1 MENRSSVVGGTAML
15 AVLSSLFPSRAAG
28 STTFDGDV
36 HDPDAE
42 SEYDPRSDPK
52 RMKRGDFAQIVKNGP
67 IGKDGRPHS
76 TYRNFFIEDLHDVLR
91 YRFSD
96 RVPNGQL
103 SSRKLME
110 KYGIPNAT
118 IDRYVKKMSG
128 GLFEKAHKEAY
139 PLATR
144 ALWLQR
150 VDDPRQY
157 IGENSQHCTVPKDI
171 EQLLVDLIKWADS
184 SEIKCQFTQQEA
196 AYYLCGMLEDRG
208 VELPQ
213 YWKDNGGP
221 SSGWWQ
227 DFYKKH
233 PELVKGQ
240 ANRLAEVRV
249 TAHTPAAIKDW
260 FNRII
265 TGEGSKDKFYGMNP
279 KGMEKY
285 LIEQLPHIC
294 AEHDND
300 PQWIKARAK
309 ALCHDPR
316 LQTNFDQVV
325 FRPHP
330 VQRPVLQSREPNS
343 GCVCAEGAR
352 NRGVNDHHPVV
363 QVLPPPLPRCRGRHV
378 VLRVPARQR
387 ERRAPLHRVRAE
399 GEAHG
404 VGSVEGE
411 PMGRRVSSR
420 GHAQDHG

>member
-1 MENRSSVVGGTAML
+1 
-15 AVLSSLFPSRAAG
+15 
-28 STTFDGDV
+28 
-36 HDPDAE
+36 
-42 SEYDPRSDPK
+42 
-52 RMKRGDFAQIVKNGP
+52 
-67 IGKDGRPHS
+67 
-76 TYRNFFIEDLHDVLR
+76 
-91 YRFSD
+91 
-96 RVPNGQL
+96 
-103 SSRKLME
+103 ME

-157 IGENSQHCTVPKDI
+157 IGENSQHCTVSKDI

-213 YWKDNGGP
+213 YWKDHGGP

-227 DFYKKH
+227 DFYRKH

-325 FRPHP
+325 FRPP
-330 VQRPVLQSREPNS
+330 RSTPCPSV
-343 GCVCAEGAR
+343 AR
-352 NRGVNDHHPVV
+352 
-363 QVLPPPLPRCRGRHV
+363 
-378 VLRVPARQR
+378 A
-387 ERRAPLHRVRAE
+387 
-399 GEAHG
+399 
-404 VGSVEGE
+404 
-411 PMGRRVSSR
+411 
-420 GHAQDHG
+420 